1 MERLITWFIDNP
13 VAANLLMFILIM
25 TGIMG
30 LQGVHKEE
38 FPDVEVQIITITVP
52 YLGAAP
58 AEVESGVCTRIE
70 EAVEGI
76 EGIDKINTTAAEGM
90 CVVSIEL
97 AIATEIGKAL
107 DDVKAQVNAI
117 TTLPANTERP
127 IVSQMTLRTMVNQIL
142 VSGATDEH
150 TLKDLTEQVREELL
164 ELPQISHVEMMYV
177 REDEI
182 SVEISER
189 TLRQYGLSLR
199 AVADAIRDS
208 SIDVPGGSLKTAG
221 GEILLRATGQ
231 RYQAEQFA
239 NIPVISRADGTIVTL
254 ADIATISE
262 GFENKDMGASLNGDP
277 AMMLQ
282 VSRYGE
288 EDTLDV
294 ANAVIAYV
302 EAKQATLPP
311 GLRVTIW
318 RNEADDLLH
327 RLQALLNNAFGGLL
341 LVILLLT
348 LFLKTRLALWVS
360 AGIPVSILGALALF
374 PAFDLSIST
383 VSLVGFLLSLG
394 ILVDDAIVIG
404 ERVYAYELIEPD
416 GRLAAIKGTTE
427 VAVPVFFG
435 VLTTIAAFIPV
446 VSVESDLG
454 KMLSAIGVTVMLCL
468 VFSLVESQLILPS
481 HLAHRRKARGQS
493 ALGAR
498 WEQFQEKISAVLEN
512 FAQTTYR
519 NLVSAAVRARYVTVA
534 CGAGAMI
541 VVLAMIISERVI
553 FQFFP
558 AVTADDLYAR
568 VELPEGTP
576 LAVTLEATARLEAAA
591 DRLTADLD
599 AMTTDGLPAA
609 RARFTSIGQ
618 AISRSGMSLS
628 AASNGAH
635 IAEVSLALRPVTE
648 RGGLTPLEAI
658 NRWRDYTGTIP
669 DVVELSFSAA
679 ALSMGADI
687 NIELRGKD
695 DHMLGN
701 AATEIGDL
709 LASFDGVLDISD
721 SYRSGKQELTLAIND
736 NGRSL
741 GLTQA
746 DLGRQVRQ
754 AFYGAEAQRVQRGRD
769 DVRVMVR
776 YPESER
782 DALSH
787 FENMRVRL
795 ADGSRVPV
803 LSVADV
809 VLGRGYSAIR
819 RVDGS
824 RVVNITASTDRTKIS
839 PEALYSSIADK
850 QIPEILSR
858 HPGVGFHLAGEAEER
873 AEALGGLI
881 RMSVVALLVIY
892 ALLAIPLKSY
902 LQPLVV
908 MSSIPFGLLGA
919 ILGHFIMRE
928 DLVFFSILGIVA
940 LSGVVVNASLVLVD
954 YVNRQRRNTA
964 IAAEDAVIAAGVTR
978 FRPIV
983 LTSLTTFIGLVPL
996 MINRDFDTILF
1007 VPLAISLGFGVVFA
1021 TTVTLLLIPA
1031 LYMVLEDFQRWIRG
1045 GDYKIQGEQSLSSS
1059 P

>member
-13 VAANLLMFILIM
+13 VAANLLMFILLM
-25 TGIMG
+25 TGFLG
-30 LQGVHKEE
+30 LQEVHKEE
-38 FPDVEVQIITITVP
+38 FPDVEVQVITITVP

-58 AEVESGVCTRIE
+58 SEVESGVCTRIE

-90 CVVSIEL
+90 CGVSIEL
-97 AIATEIGKAL
+97 GISTDIGKAL

-142 VSGATDEH
+142 VSGPTDEH
-150 TLKDLTEQVREELL
+150 TLKGLTEQVREELL
-164 ELPQISHVEMMYV
+164 ELPEISHVDLMYV

-182 SVEISER
+182 SVEISEN
-189 TLRQYGLSLR
+189 TLRQYGLTLKR
-199 AVADAIRDS
+199 VADAIRDS

-221 GEILLRATGQ
+221 GEILLRSTGQ
-231 RYQAEQFA
+231 RYQALEFA
-239 NIPVISRADGTIVTL
+239 NIPVIAREDGTIVTL

-262 GFENKDMGASLNGDP
+262 GFENKDMRASLDGNP

-282 VSRYGE
+282 VSRFGE
-288 EDTLDV
+288 EDTLEV
-294 ANAVIAYV
+294 ADAVIAYV
-302 EAKQATLPP
+302 AAKQVTLPP
-311 GLRVTIW
+311 GMTVMIW

-327 RLQALLNNAFGGLL
+327 RLQALLSNAAGGLL
-341 LVILLLT
+341 LVILTLA

-360 AGIPVSILGALALF
+360 AGIPVSIFGALALF
-374 PAFDLSIST
+374 PTFELSIST

-404 ERVYAYELIEPD
+404 ERIHAYELIESD
-416 GRLAAIKGTTE
+416 GRVAAIKGTTE

-454 KMLSAIGVTVMLCL
+454 KMLSAIGLTVMLCL
-468 VFSLVESQLILPS
+468 VFSLIESQLILPS

-493 ALGAR
+493 ALGSR
-498 WEQFQEKISAVLEN
+498 WEAFQERISGALEN
-512 FAQTTYR
+512 FANTNYR
-519 NLVSAAVRARYVTVA
+519 HRVSAAVRGRYTTLA
-534 CGAGAMI
+534 CALGAMI
-541 VVLAMIISERVI
+541 LVLAMIASERII

-568 VELPEGTP
+568 IELPEGTP
-576 LAVTLEATARLEAAA
+576 LSVTLEATARLEAAA
-591 DRLTADLD
+591 DRLSTELD
-599 AMTTDGLPAA
+599 AMAGDGIPAT

-618 AISRSGMSLS
+618 VIAKNGMSLGTGGS
-628 AASNGAH
+628 GAH
-635 IAEVSLALRPVTE
+635 LAEVSLALRPVSE

-658 NRWRDYTGTIP
+658 NRWRDYTGAIP

-695 DHMLGN
+695 DQMLGS
-701 AATEIGDL
+701 AASEVGDL
-709 LASFDGVLDISD
+709 LASFEGVLDISD
-721 SYRSGKQELTLAIND
+721 SYRSGKQELTLVVND
-736 NGRSL
+736 NGQSL

-746 DLGRQVRQ
+746 ELGQQVRQ
-754 AFYGAEAQRVQRGRD
+754 AFYGAEAQRIQRGRD

-776 YPESER
+776 YPEDER

-787 FENMRVRL
+787 FETMRIRL
-795 ADGSRVPV
+795 SDGSQVPV

-809 VLGRGYSAIR
+809 VLGRGYSTIK
-819 RVDGS
+819 RVDGA
-824 RVVNITASTDRTKIS
+824 RVVNITASTDRTRIA
-839 PEALYSSIADK
+839 PEALYSSISSN

-858 HPGVGFHLAGEAEER
+858 HPGVEFHLAGEAEER
-873 AEALGGLI
+873 AEALGGLL

-908 MSSIPFGLLGA
+908 MASIPFGLLGA
-919 ILGHFIMRE
+919 ILGHFLMRE

-954 YVNRQRRNTA
+954 YINRQRRSGAMTV
-964 IAAEDAVIAAGVTR
+964 EEAVIAAGVTR

-1045 GDYKIQGEQSLSSS
+1045 GDYQIQGEQARSSEV
-1059 P
+1059 